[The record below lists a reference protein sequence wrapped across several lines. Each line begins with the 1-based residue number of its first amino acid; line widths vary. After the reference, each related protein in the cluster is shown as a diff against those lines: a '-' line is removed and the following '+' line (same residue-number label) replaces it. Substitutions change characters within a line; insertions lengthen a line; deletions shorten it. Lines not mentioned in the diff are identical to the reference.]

1 MRPNRSCFPAG
12 RTFLPHYLVYIP
24 KGESILTADEG
35 NKTGRQSTKLP
46 DDYVLIGKVVKPHGI
61 RGEVKVYTFSERPD
75 NLKFYKEVVLQKP
88 GDGGTETYLLT
99 KSRPQGK
106 LAIVQLQGV
115 NTRDEAESLQG
126 SQIWLDKS
134 EFPGL
139 EPGEYYWHQFVGLL
153 AVTDTGIE
161 LGKITGLYATRAHD
175 VIVVSGGGREYMI
188 PVKDEIIKQVDTKG
202 GKVII
207 SPPAG
212 LLEANE

>member
-12 RTFLPHYLVYIP
+12 RTFLPHYLGDIP
-24 KGESILTADEG
+24 KGESSWTSDEG

-46 DDYVLIGKVVKPHGI
+46 ADYVLIGQVVKSHGI

-126 SQIWLDKS
+126 SQIWLDSIRRYRLVRLWKNS
-134 EFPGL
+134 SVMKTLF
-139 EPGEYYWHQFVGLL
+139 
-153 AVTDTGIE
+153 
-161 LGKITGLYATRAHD
+161 
-175 VIVVSGGGREYMI
+175 S
-188 PVKDEIIKQVDTKG
+188 
-202 GKVII
+202 
-207 SPPAG
+207 
-212 LLEANE
+212 